1 MEKTKEGIA
10 QDYTAMGHSVNL
22 INKII
27 AGTAMTDYTKEER
40 QAAVDRNVLHLEIM
54 KGKDYWTSEDMTNV
68 DKAITAGK
76 GYTA

>member
-1 MEKTKEGIA
+1 
-10 QDYTAMGHSVNL
+10 MGHSVNL

-54 KGKDYWTSEDMTNV
+54 KGKDYWTSEDMTEEKNIKH
-68 DKAITAGK
+68 D
-76 GYTA
+76 